1 MWNFGKPHVEFFLKS
16 EMDDVSINKEALL
29 LIETSLLRLGHLGPC
44 RWKPHVEFFLKSEM
58 DDVSINKKALLLIK
72 TLSISLFKFLRWP
85 PVSPPCPTDRGDGLP
100 ARGDGR
106 PA

>member
-1 MWNFGKPHVEFFLKS
+1 
-16 EMDDVSINKEALL
+16 
-29 LIETSLLRLGHLGPC
+29 
-44 RWKPHVEFFLKSEM
+44 M

-100 ARGDGR
+100 ARGDGLPARGDGR
-106 PA
+106 PAKKKKTLYIDPESGFPASCFVIKKSCNP